1 MKINENF
8 ILREVADRFVVV
20 AVGDAMAN
28 FDGVITLNGT
38 GAFLWRLLQKGADE
52 DELVSAMLNEYEVDE
67 AKARADVRAFITKLT
82 AAKILK

>member
-20 AVGDAMAN
+20 AVGDAMKN

-38 GAFLWRLLQKGADE
+38 GAFLWRLLQKGAE
-52 DELVSAMLNEYEVDE
+52 EEELVSAMLAEYDVDE
-67 AKARADVRAFITKLT
+67 AKAREDVHAFIGKLT